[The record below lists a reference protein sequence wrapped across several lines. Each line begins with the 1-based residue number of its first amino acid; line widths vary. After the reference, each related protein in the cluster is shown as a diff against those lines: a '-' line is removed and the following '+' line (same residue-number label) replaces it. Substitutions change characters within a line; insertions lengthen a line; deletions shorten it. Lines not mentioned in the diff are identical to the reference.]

1 MPYTK
6 KPKTAPRRKYARKP
20 KAKMTFEKRVM
31 NIVHKQAET
40 KLKVINLYN
49 NQGIQG
55 SGLSS
60 GNGLQVANIL
70 SSMSVAQG
78 LEQEQRQGNEI
89 SNCKLRVRGL
99 IESLPY
105 ESSTNP
111 NNYNYEVHM
120 VVFKKKDDPSN
131 SAAFLKTAP
140 GNVTTSCDGTLLNTM
155 YPYNKDL
162 YVIKKVKTFRLQA
175 QFIPALIATAQPN
188 TYVFKRFYCDIP
200 IAKKLKY
207 NDSLTDPTNDWVS
220 IGFYVVNADG
230 STQADTSV
238 IRAQLTMDAMLTYD
252 DF

>member
-1 MPYTK
+1 MPFTK
-6 KPKTAPRRKYARKP
+6 KPKSAPRRKYARKP

-40 KLKVINLYN
+40 KQKVINLFN
-49 NQGIQG
+49 NSNIQG

-60 GNGLQVANIL
+60 GNGVQVANIL

-89 SNCKLRVRGL
+89 SNCKLRLRGL
-99 IESLPY
+99 LESLPVSA
-105 ESSTNP
+105 ETNP
-111 NNYNYEVHM
+111 SYYNYEIHM
-120 VVFKKKDDPSN
+120 VVFKKKDDPTNSN
-131 SAAFLKTAP
+131 LFLKTAP
-140 GNVTTSCDGTLLNTM
+140 GNITTTCDGTLINTM

-162 YVIKKVKTFRLQA
+162 YVIKRTRVFRMQPVSPENSSL
-175 QFIPALIATAQPN
+175 AQPD
-188 TYVFKRFYCDIP
+188 TYIFRRFYVDIP
-200 IAKKLKY
+200 ISKKLKY

-230 STQADTSV
+230 TTQAGTSV
-238 IRAQLTMDAMLTYD
+238 VRAQLTMDAMLTYD